1 MTPKAANRQP
11 APQLQRLPMRLS
23 RIARAAFS
31 FVTLCCLAACA
42 SHTAQRVDDAQEI
55 QEAQQYQSRARGGY
69 QPPGTAA
76 DPWGPYIAE
85 AARSYDVPETWIRE
99 VMHQESGGNL
109 YRNGGLVT
117 SWVGAMGLMQV
128 MPSTYDELKVR
139 YTLGEDAYDP
149 HDNIMAGAAYM
160 REMYDIYGSPGF
172 LAAYNAGPRRLDDY
186 LANLRPLPAETRNYV
201 ARIGPN
207 IEGVFPAHRSPAESY
222 AMNDLPNYIPPGL
235 RYGGSGGGDGT
246 QVARA
251 PAPRRVYA
259 RARPHREPAFEVA
272 ELRPRGRHA
281 PGHAPATQAFAA
293 AHSTRG
299 GWHLISSARAETLPL
314 RHGSVQIAAFGVE
327 RGGHASAHEHASA
340 HVHAAACKGHACR
353 G

>member
-1 MTPKAANRQP
+1 MTSLTADA
-11 APQLQRLPMRLS
+11 QRLNQPVRRM
-23 RIARAAFS
+23 ARALFS
-31 FVTLCCLAACA
+31 VFALGCLAACA
-42 SHTAQRVDDAQEI
+42 SHTVQRVDDVQEI
-55 QEAQQYQSRARGGY
+55 QEAQQYQARARGGY
-69 QPPGTAA
+69 QPPGSDA

-85 AARSYDVPETWIRE
+85 AARIYDVPQTWIRE

-128 MPSTYDELKVR
+128 MPSTYDELKAR
-139 YTLGEDAYDP
+139 YHLGDDAYDP

-160 REMYDIYGSPGF
+160 REMYDIYGAPGF

-207 IEGVFPAHRSPAESY
+207 IEGVFPVHRSPAENY
-222 AMNDLPNYIPPGL
+222 AMNDLPNVIPPGL
-235 RYGGSGGGDGT
+235 RYGGGGEGV

-251 PAPRRVYA
+251 PAPHRYFA
-259 RARPHREPAFEVA
+259 RARRAEPIEVA
-272 ELRPRGRHA
+272 DLAARPRPRHA
-281 PGHAPATQAFAA
+281 TAPAARMFANVA
-293 AHSTRG
+293 AHPPRG
-299 GWHLISSARAETLPL
+299 GWHLIASARAETLPL
-314 RHGSVQIAAFGVE
+314 RRGAVQIAAFGVE
-327 RGGHASAHEHASA
+327 HAAHPAAWHAPAAAASHPPA
-340 HVHAAACKGHACR
+340 HVHPAACKTRACR

>member
-1 MTPKAANRQP
+1 MTHPDQDA
-11 APQLQRLPMRLS
+11 QRFMPRARRLT
-23 RIARAAFS
+23 RAAFS
-31 FVTLCCLAACA
+31 CLALGCLAACA

-55 QEAQQYQSRARGGY
+55 QEARQYQAHARGGY

-85 AARSYDVPETWIRE
+85 AAHIYDVPETWIRE

-128 MPSTYDELKVR
+128 MPSTYDELKAR
-139 YTLGEDAYDP
+139 YQLGDDAYDP

-160 REMYDIYGSPGF
+160 REMYDIYGAPGF

-207 IEGVFPAHRSPAESY
+207 IEGVFPARRSPAENY
-222 AMNDLPNYIPPGL
+222 AMNDLPNVIPPGL
-235 RYGGSGGGDGT
+235 RYGGGGEAAV
-246 QVARA
+246 VARA
-251 PAPRRVYA
+251 PAPHRYFA
-259 RARPHREPAFEVA
+259 RARHAEPVEVA
-272 ELRPRGRHA
+272 ELAPRARGRHA
-281 PGHAPATQAFAA
+281 APAPRVFAA
-293 AHSTRG
+293 LSRGGFAGVTHASHGG
-299 GWHLISSARAETLPL
+299 GWHLIPSAMAETLPL
-314 RHGSVQIAAFGVE
+314 RRGSVQIAAFGAE
-327 RGGHASAHEHASA
+327 RGHAASPHATP
-340 HVHAAACKGHACR
+340 HVHAAACKGHGCHF
-353 G
+353 